1 MPELEAVRVAQPD
14 RWAVWLNHNHGEL
27 ACTACALVK
36 LEAACAAYRAALE
49 AIDHTVDCP
58 VGKDWGE
65 WRDLSIC
72 SCGKDEA
79 LASDAGVK
87 VQRVVEAVRKLSRE
101 AVAKQMY
108 ESWRQ
113 TKWAHGS
120 PPSGEALPEA
130 QKGINR
136 HAFVDVLTSLW
147 EAVAALEE
155 TDA

>member
-1 MPELEAVRVAQPD
+1 MSGNMSDVRLEATLRERD
-14 RWAVWLNHNHGEL
+14 SLR
-27 ACTACALVK
+27 
-36 LEAACAAYRAALE
+36 AACAAYRAALE

-79 LASDAGVK
+79 LGSDAGVK

-130 QKGINR
+130 QKDINR